1 MSIFMVY
8 VVNRPWFFLD
18 NTRFGFELVNQKMFE
33 MKISK
38 MAHFTYLVIFHLKMI
53 VCQNINFPHTYGYCP
68 KKSICGMI
76 IIKLFTMVHNL
87 FQSYGIIILIYT
99 TNFIQIQNYF
109 NLFWSI
115 FAFFNMM

>member
-1 MSIFMVY
+1 MLY

-18 NTRFGFELVNQKMFE
+18 NTRFRFELVNQKMFE

-76 IIKLFTMVHNL
+76 IIKLFTMVHKFIPIIWNHNFNRYYKFYTNSKS
-87 FQSYGIIILIYT
+87 FQSFLEYIC
-99 TNFIQIQNYF
+99 
-109 NLFWSI
+109 I
-115 FAFFNMM
+115 F